1 MPSRL
6 TVQETLYY
14 DASPAK
20 VFAALTEPK
29 KLSRWFVRRAEIT
42 LAPNAPFTF
51 VWRGGYSLRGR
62 VKTVVPGRSLC
73 LSWPD
78 RFGKGRAF
86 LTEARFDLRKK
97 GRGTVLKITHS
108 GFKSGPAW
116 VRLHGA
122 VQAGWA
128 YHLLNL
134 RAHLS
139 HGVDLR
145 VDQDSIA

>member
-1 MPSRL
+1 MANPL
-6 TVQETLYY
+6 TVQETFYY

-20 VFAALTEPK
+20 VYAALTEAD
-29 KLSRWFVRRAEIT
+29 KLSRWFVRRAKIT
-42 LAPNAPFTF
+42 PTPNAPFTF
-51 VWRGGYSLRGR
+51 VWRGGYSLRGK
-62 VKTVVPGRSLC
+62 VKSAIPGRSLR

-78 RFGKGRAF
+78 RFGKGKVF

-97 GRGTVLKITHS
+97 GRGTVLTIVHR

-116 VRLHGA
+116 VRLHGS

-134 RAHLS
+134 RAYLS

-145 VDQDSIA
+145 VDEDSVA